1 MKINFSKWRK
11 VLWVVLVV
19 MPIAIYAQKK
29 HGEAKYVEKIVE
41 GNKRGQDSLKLTCEE
56 KDSLLID
63 DLRYK
68 LQEYQ
73 LNEIVLRN
81 QLYKTGE
88 SARIDSINKVRK
100 RAQIDSLRTLTPGV
114 PIVVEGDTLF
124 KLYARRGGV
133 SPVNRAQSTK
143 DAILKIGK
151 RLSFVR
157 DSLYIF
163 ESDYASDVMFG
174 DKVIV
179 SLTDQDGLWQN
190 TTRSELAKKYMLV
203 ISKEI
208 SLLQEKYGLR
218 MKIQGF
224 LLGFLIVAAQI
235 GLIFLTNRSFRKLRR
250 RIVRLVNTRLKPLKI
265 KDYEYLDVHKQGR
278 ILLFSSNVARLFFI
292 LIQLVISIPIL
303 FSIFPETK
311 NFAYTLFSYIWN
323 PAKDILLAIVYY
335 VPKIF
340 KIIIIYICFKYF
352 VRGMKYMASEIA
364 TEKLKI
370 SGFYPDWAFPTYYI
384 LRFLTYSFM
393 LIMIWPLLPSS
404 NSEIFQGVSVFI
416 GLVISLGST
425 TVIGNLMAGL
435 VTTYMR
441 PFKVGDRIKLQDTEG
456 DVIEKTPFVTRIRTP
471 KNDIITVPNSFVL
484 SSQTLNYSSSAQ
496 QYGIIV
502 HSTVS
507 ISYDVEW
514 SVIENLLIRAALHT
528 KGILHEPE
536 PFVLATAL
544 NDFYCCYEINAYTK
558 EAHSLPVLYSDLH
571 KNILDFFNEAGVEI
585 MSPHFFAR
593 RDGEK
598 VQIPLRHDHNEVKKS

>member
-1 MKINFSKWRK
+1 MKINFSKLHR

-19 MPIAIYAQKK
+19 MPIAVYAQKK
-29 HGEAKYVEKIVE
+29 HGEAKHTEKVVAGSGE
-41 GNKRGQDSLKLTCEE
+41 NLDSVILTRKE

-73 LNEIVLRN
+73 LSEIVLKN

-88 SARIDSINKVRK
+88 SARTDSINKARK
-100 RAQIDSLRTLTPGV
+100 RAQIDSLRILTPGV
-114 PIVVEGDTLF
+114 PVVIEGDTLF

-133 SPVNRAQSTK
+133 SPVNRAQSTT

-163 ESDYASDVMFG
+163 ESDYASDIMCG

-190 TTRSELAKKYMLV
+190 TTRSELAKKYMPV

-235 GLIFLTNRSFRKLRR
+235 GLIFLTNWLFRKLRR
-250 RIVRLVNTRLKPLKI
+250 RIVRIVNTKLKPLKI
-265 KDYEYLDVHKQGR
+265 KDYEFLDVHKQGR
-278 ILLFSSNVARLFFI
+278 ILLFTSNIARLFFI

-311 NFAYTLFSYIWN
+311 SFAYILFSYIWN
-323 PAKDILLAIVYY
+323 PTKDILIAIVNYI
-335 VPKIF
+335 PKIF
-340 KIIIIYICFKYF
+340 KILIIYICFKYF
-352 VRGMKYMASEIA
+352 VRGMKYMANEIA

-393 LIMIWPLLPSS
+393 LIMIWPLLPNS

-471 KNDIITVPNSFVL
+471 KNDIITVPNSFIL
-484 SSQTLNYSSSAQ
+484 SSQTLNYSSSAR

-502 HSTVS
+502 HTKVT
-507 ISYDVEW
+507 IGYDIDWKMVEK
-514 SVIENLLIRAALHT
+514 LLIAAALRT
-528 KGILHEPE
+528 ESIDHEPE
-536 PFVLATAL
+536 PFVLATRL
-544 NDFYCCYEINAYTK
+544 DDFYCNYEINAYTK
-558 EAHSLPVLYSDLH
+558 DAHSLPLVYSNLH
-571 KNILDFFNEAGVEI
+571 KSILDMFNRAGIEI
-585 MSPHFFAR
+585 MSPHFYAG
-593 RDGEK
+593 RDGS
-598 VQIPLRHDHNEVKKS
+598 IPQVPLSDTEKKSGKN